1 MSFISSSVPGSSDV
15 PPAYAHHTLNFIHPR
30 NQSTLWKVLRN
41 HPHCRTMSANELE
54 AFRAWTQARIPSFME
69 RLQYCPPMPLVEH
82 NKWFLKE
89 LLALHE
95 KRKVVSVTST
105 MDMREL
111 DDFAT
116 DSERRIAS
124 TRDAAHEQEAAGT
137 GTGEEEDK
145 LSLEEAIARL
155 QSSRQYDVPGGTM
168 YDIGTRTRTPTTP
181 TVTSST
187 TTASTTTT
195 TSSSPSLKKVSFAAV
210 SEVMDDP
217 FYLAQHND
225 DNLAFPKQAVE
236 GQEVIGSFDMAAHIE
251 ACENE
256 LRNISVAVDRVLQS
270 LAHARRFAR
279 VT

>member
-1 MSFISSSVPGSSDV
+1 
-15 PPAYAHHTLNFIHPR
+15 
-30 NQSTLWKVLRN
+30 
-41 HPHCRTMSANELE
+41 
-54 AFRAWTQARIPSFME
+54 
-69 RLQYCPPMPLVEH
+69 MPLVEH

-105 MDMREL
+105 MNMREL

-181 TVTSST
+181 TVVTSS
-187 TTASTTTT
+187 TTT